1 MRVKS
6 GHDLKAGTWR
16 QELIQKPRWIPAYL
30 PLSSLTQPYISYIS
44 YISLYFLGC
53 PVQVWTCQNEL
64 DSSAG
69 TSIKKINADLCTS
82 QYGGETFSIS
92 VHSYKMTLACV
103 KLTHKITSTGLFWKA
118 TISNES
124 EELVEVNSNKK
135 GVTMGNMQVTCRHL
149 RGQLGRSNIFKME
162 IWLKK
167 RSNKMFGVR
176 QAL

>member
-30 PLSSLTQPYISYIS
+30 PLFFLTQPA
-44 YISLYFLGC
+44 SLYFSGC
-53 PVQVWTCQNEL
+53 PVQVWTCQSEL

-92 VHSYKMTLACV
+92 VHSYTVTLACV
-103 KLTHKITSTGLFWKA
+103 KLTHKITSTGFFWKA

-124 EELVEVNSNKK
+124 EELAEVNSNKK
-135 GVTMGNMQVTCRHL
+135 GVTMGNMQITRSHL

-162 IWLKK
+162 TWLKK
-167 RSNKMFGVR
+167 RSNKMFGIR